1 MWILGNWSW
10 SSSSGKTAWCG
21 PMSGI
26 RSKPSSPG
34 EEGPFTQALLWRASE
49 SKWEKHS
56 KGECFFNLLLTS
68 VEHLPTSVLSQFNT
82 CIYLMKWALLC
93 SNDGIQMLKKVQWP
107 SWVPKATGGRTK
119 IYTQV
124 SDSHLASFL
133 CAPQP
138 PVNSYLPPESE
149 NHSLAQYSS
158 DFTTCWAKDHIL
170 NSKDPKVTFL
180 LCCLPR
186 EMLLADHNLKISH
199 WSGTFQILEC
209 QRITGKHMKHAESP
223 DPPFWLAVVY
233 GGPHIWW

>member
-26 RSKPSSPG
+26 QSKPSSPG
-34 EEGPFTQALLWRASE
+34 EESPSAQALLWRASE

-56 KGECFFNLLLTS
+56 KGECYLNLLVTS
-68 VEHLPTSVLSQFNT
+68 VEHLPTSAFSQFNT

-93 SNDGIQMLKKVQWP
+93 SSDGIQMLRKVQWP

-133 CAPQP
+133 CLSP
-138 PVNSYLPPESE
+138 PTQLTATCLQ
-149 NHSLAQYSS
+149 SLR
-158 DFTTCWAKDHIL
+158 TT
-170 NSKDPKVTFL
+170 
-180 LCCLPR
+180 
-186 EMLLADHNLKISH
+186 H
-199 WSGTFQILEC
+199 WPSAFQISP
-209 QRITGKHMKHAESP
+209 RTGP
-223 DPPFWLAVVY
+223 RTTFWTARTQKWHLFFVVY
-233 GGPHIWW
+233 PKKCF